1 MSDRIGI
8 GRTAVIGIVVII
20 IVLAAII
27 GVYYATLPSPTTSAT
42 TSTVTSTATSTVTS
56 TVTST
61 SSSALQTT
69 TTSVTSSVTLT
80 VPNVPQAAIQAFYP
94 STPITIN
101 EYAWSG
107 FPLPAAV
114 QMFEAAFPNIHVA
127 QAPNQDVSGLLSA
140 LETHQYVYDSF
151 RIQYFQLP
159 QEVTTGEVMDI
170 SGWFN
175 QYLPAL
181 STQISPSAMVLAS
194 AGQPGK
200 VYCIP
205 EDFGPVA
212 FAYRSDLFQKYGL
225 TVPKTWSDFAADAAK
240 LHSEN
245 SSVTM
250 TIFPPNEPSADLM
263 GLFWAA
269 GGNMITP
276 SGSNGY
282 NVVINSTTN
291 LNVVNFWGNL
301 IKSGEVQALNLY
313 TPQFNQE
320 LAGSEIASFA
330 TAAGWYPR
338 YVISSTAPNEAGDW
352 RVADMPQWNSSSF
365 VTGVVGGSCLG
376 VTANAKYPG
385 PAFLFAYFTTQT
397 PQVLPYM
404 WVNGGQWTSNTYY
417 LQNDKYDNGSYVFLG
432 NNSYWGGQNIG
443 LVYLRS
449 QQNAG
454 TQWVWSPYQI
464 TLQEILQEQLT
475 EAASGSITFAQ
486 ALQNTETIMI
496 SYVQSNGGHVV
507 GVGH

>member
-1 MSDRIGI
+1 MSDRVGI
-8 GRTAVIGIVVII
+8 GKTAAIGIVVII
-20 IVLAAII
+20 ILIAAVV
-27 GVYYATLPSPTTSAT
+27 GVYYATFPSTTTSTTSTTITTTTTTSAQ
-42 TSTVTSTATSTVTS
+42 
-56 TVTST
+56 
-61 SSSALQTT
+61 QTT
-69 TTSVTSSVTLT
+69 TTTTTSGVTLT
-80 VPNVPQAAIQAFYP
+80 VPNVPQAAIEAFYP

-107 FPLPAAV
+107 FPLPGAV
-114 QMFEAAFPNIHVA
+114 QDFEAAFPNIHVA

-140 LETHQYVYDSF
+140 LETHQYVYDAF

-159 QEVTTGEVMDI
+159 QEVTTGEVQDI
-170 SGWFN
+170 SSWFS

-181 STQISPSAMVLAS
+181 STQLSPSSLVLAS

-200 VYCIP
+200 IYCVP
-205 EDFGPVA
+205 EDFGPVS
-212 FAYRSDLFQKYGL
+212 FAYRADLFTKYGL
-225 TVPKTWSDFAADAAK
+225 TVPTTWTQFAADAAK

-245 SSVTM
+245 SSITM
-250 TIFPPNEPSADLM
+250 TVFPPNEPSADLM

-269 GGNMITP
+269 GGNMIVPT
-276 SGSNGY
+276 GTNNY

-330 TAAGWYPR
+330 TAAAWYPR
-338 YVISSTAPNEAGDW
+338 YVISSTAPNEAGLW
-352 RVADMPQWNSSSF
+352 RVADMPQWNSTF
-365 VTGVVGGSCLG
+365 ITGVVGGSCLG

-385 PAFLFAYFTTQT
+385 PAFLFDYFTTQT

-432 NNSYWGGQNIG
+432 NNSYFGGQNIG
-443 LVYLRS
+443 LVYLKS
-449 QQNAG
+449 QQHAG

-475 EAASGSITFAQ
+475 EAASGSVTFAQ